1 MNTTDTEL
9 EEHLKKDRMK
19 PAWKRAYEFYKPLG
33 HEEAVGYADLSVLHQ
48 QASKLSKKKAK
59 EAGTPS
65 DYFEHD
71 DFV

>member
-33 HEEAVGYADLSVLHQ
+33 HEELLAMRICQYCINKHRSI
-48 QASKLSKKKAK
+48 K
-59 EAGTPS
+59 EKGKGSWHT
-65 DYFEHD
+65 
-71 DFV
+71 